1 MNDNIKTKKLDKKKN
16 NKNKEKDNFQTVNMI
31 EKIKKVKKK
40 KSKMKEN
47 YKNIEE
53 FTTLHNTKTQDNN
66 HSNQNKEQ
74 DNKRETKKNVQK
86 FFQMFDN
93 LKEFT
98 PFKKIKEYLFS
109 NTKEGFKAQ
118 KPFKKDDYEGYDTID
133 DREVLGDDVNPR
145 EMMIRAIEKLYKK
158 INYLN
163 RAIAEYIVDNLS
175 VGTPA
180 ESDYFLVQESISWI
194 FSAIV
199 SSYMVYNWYFLMFYS
214 KDSDFD
220 LIPISRMKMLENS
233 SNDDYPIFSLILF
246 FFEFSIMFVEKLDN
260 LLINIIPSI
269 ANKFLNGR
277 FKFSLIYLGLI
288 YFVKNSLKS
297 LKDFLIMIIKAESST
312 FINLLYGIIAI
323 SLVVSMMSLTITGV
337 YKVDVGTVMSSIASM
352 ANPFGTIIKVLFRLF
367 FVMATNVPFAGIF
380 ITIYL
385 FMYSL
390 FSTLI
395 YAGEHKKGINIFED
409 IDEHVMNSKSEYE
422 KNKDCGSDSNF
433 FYEIIRILNI
443 FVDVCYNKLLPII
456 LTIILIVSTINFSSQ
471 LSDIESII
479 PQFTFKTLTII
490 VFSLIVGI
498 LVPYVYS
505 SSSSRFMKAMFQ
517 DYKEKE

>member
-1 MNDNIKTKKLDKKKN
+1 MNDNIKNKKLDKKKH

-53 FTTLHNTKTQDNN
+53 FTTLHDMKSEDKN
-66 HSNQNKEQ
+66 HSTEEKSNDKKET
-74 DNKRETKKNVQK
+74 NKNVDK

-93 LKEFT
+93 LKDFT
-98 PFKKIKEYLFS
+98 PFKKVKEFLYP
-109 NTKEGFKAQ
+109 NKKEGFKAQ

-133 DREVLGDDVNPR
+133 DREVLGDDANPR

-194 FSAIV
+194 FSAVV

-214 KDSDFD
+214 KDSDFE

-260 LLINIIPSI
+260 LLINIIPSL
-269 ANKFLNGR
+269 ANTFLNGR

-288 YFVKNSLKS
+288 YFIKNSLKS

-337 YKVDVGTVMSSIASM
+337 YKVDVGTVMSSVASM
-352 ANPFGTIIKVLFRLF
+352 ANPFGTIMKVLFRLF

-380 ITIYL
+380 ITFYL
-385 FMYSL
+385 FIYSL

-422 KNKDCGSDSNF
+422 KDKDCGSDSNF

-443 FVDVCYNKLLPII
+443 FVDVCYNKLLPIV

-479 PQFTFKTLTII
+479 PQFSFKTLTII
-490 VFSLIVGI
+490 VFSLIIGI
-498 LVPYVYS
+498 LVPYIYS
-505 SSSSRFMKAMFQ
+505 SSASRFMKAMFQ